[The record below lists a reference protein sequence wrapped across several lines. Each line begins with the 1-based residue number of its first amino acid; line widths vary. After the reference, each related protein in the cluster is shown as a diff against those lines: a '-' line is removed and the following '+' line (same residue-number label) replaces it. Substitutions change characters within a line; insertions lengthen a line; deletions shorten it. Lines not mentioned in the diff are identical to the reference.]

1 MYYPQEPKEPGGCVQ
16 SIVITRMI
24 IGMLAIPLGLI
35 LGAVLAVLLAL
46 WALTVHP
53 LLGLAVL
60 LGGFLLLLAVARW
73 ESNRVGRDIPKD
85 E

>member
-53 LLGLAVL
+53 LLGLAVI

>member
-24 IGMLAIPLGLI
+24 IGMLAIPIGLI
-35 LGAVLAVLLAL
+35 LGAVFAVLFAL
-46 WALTVHP
+46 WALSLHP
-53 LLGLAVL
+53 LLGLAVIV
-60 LGGFLLLLAVARW
+60 GGILLLFAVARW
-73 ESNRVGRDIPKD
+73 ESDRLRRNAPKD

>member
-24 IGMLAIPLGLI
+24 IGMLAIPVGLI

-46 WALTVHP
+46 WALTIHA
-53 LLGLAVL
+53 LLGLAVI
-60 LGGFLLLLAVARW
+60 LGGILLLLAVARW